1 MLLRSFLNVRR
12 VVTIFQI
19 DINQERLTFI
29 ILDERAEAIFF
40 GEKSKLKK
48 FNLIRAILYN
58 FLKKRNIRN
67 TRILTYTRILY
78 VILMNN
84 E

>member
-1 MLLRSFLNVRR
+1 MKMLLRSFLNVRR
-12 VVTIFQI
+12 VAAIFQI

-48 FNLIRAILYN
+48 FNLIRAIFYK
-58 FLKKRNIRN
+58 FCKEKK
-67 TRILTYTRILY
+67 YTQYKNSY
-78 VILMNN
+78 VYKNSLRHSN